1 MQFPF
6 SYQIEVGGVAVA
18 RVNGVALIGVEDSGD
33 DWRLAGIM
41 CDRLGEPMSQGGR
54 LVFMPKSHW
63 LYARIAS
70 ALINQSRN
78 EIDTAWLAW
87 TASNIRQAAT
97 A

>member
-18 RVNGVALIGVEDSGD
+18 TIDGVALIGVEDDGN

-41 CDRLGEPMSQGGR
+41 CDRLGEPSPRGGH
-54 LVFMPKSHW
+54 LVFMPKTHW

-87 TASNIRQAAT
+87 TASNIRAVSA
-97 A
+97 